1 MVNRHLTR
9 GQRGIGPLRWLAVV
23 GVVAASL
30 VSGTVGASA
39 AQGSAIVVDAKSGKV
54 LYSDDADG
62 RRYPASLTKMMTL
75 YLLFEAIQNGRTSL
89 NAPITISARAAGQAP
104 SKLGLRPG
112 QTILVKDAILAI
124 VTKSANDVA
133 VAIAEHVAGSESAF
147 AARMTAKARAI
158 GMTRTTFRN
167 ASGLPNPG
175 QMTTARDM
183 AILGRALQ
191 DHFPQYYPYF
201 STRVFVFNG
210 RAIGNHNHL
219 LGRVAGV
226 TGIKTGYTRASG
238 FNLVSAVTRNNR
250 QLVAVV
256 MGGQSV
262 RSRDQRMASLIESYI
277 PRATT
282 GGRTAPLIAGGP
294 KADDAGRPTTIA
306 DVAPPPRLRPQA
318 DTAPVMTA
326 SVAGANSPF
335 AAEAVTDEGDTD
347 DEDADATA
355 ALSSADVADQ
365 GQPDAAPAPDR
376 AAPKLVA
383 AVAVDDRADP
393 APEGLV
399 PRGWKIQIGAAPSR
413 SSAQAILEKAKAKA
427 PKLLAS
433 AAPYTEPV
441 VKGSVTLYRARF
453 GGFEDKDAARDACN
467 YLAKRDFS
475 CLALSD

>member
-1 MVNRHLTR
+1 MVNRLLAR

-23 GVVAASL
+23 GVVTATLA
-30 VSGTVGASA
+30 SGTMTASA

-133 VAIAEHVAGSESAF
+133 VAIAEHVAGSENAF
-147 AARMTAKARAI
+147 AARMTAKAHAI

-210 RAIGNHNHL
+210 RRIGNHNHL

-226 TGIKTGYTRASG
+226 NGIKTGYTRASG
-238 FNLVSAVTRNNR
+238 FNLVSAVARNNR

-277 PRATT
+277 PRATM
-282 GGRTAPLIAGGP
+282 GGRTAPLVAGGP
-294 KADDAGRPTTIA
+294 KADDAGQPMAIA
-306 DVAPPPRLRPQA
+306 DMAPPPRLRPQT
-318 DTAPVMTA
+318 DTTPVMTA

-347 DEDADATA
+347 DEGADDTA
-355 ALSSADVADQ
+355 AVSNADVVADTR
-365 GQPDAAPAPDR
+365 PDAPAPAK

-383 AVAVDDRADP
+383 AVAVDDHADP
-393 APEGLV
+393 APDGLV

-413 SSAQAILEKAKAKA
+413 SSAQAILQKAKAKA

-453 GGFEDKDAARDACN
+453 GGFEDKDAARDACS